1 MSENDLFQH
10 YSTCADTPCIY
21 LLIILMIV
29 VTDVPDNLIQALIA
43 YTVLIL
49 IIYNLKKDRY
59 M

>member
-10 YSTCADTPCIY
+10 YSTCADTPWIY

-49 IIYNLKKDRY
+49 IIYNLKMDRY

>member
-10 YSTCADTPCIY
+10 YSTCADTLCIY

-49 IIYNLKKDRY
+49 IIYNLKMDRY